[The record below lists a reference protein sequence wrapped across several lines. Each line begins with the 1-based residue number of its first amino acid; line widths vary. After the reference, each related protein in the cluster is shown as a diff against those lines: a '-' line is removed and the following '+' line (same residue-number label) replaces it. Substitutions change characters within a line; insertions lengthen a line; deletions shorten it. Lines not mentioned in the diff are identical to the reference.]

1 MGIQNDAGEI
11 LNFFYK
17 EYLDNRNVDAHKL
30 LTETGWEGN
39 RLDRTIKYLKDLNL
53 VKLQLYMGNQ
63 SGLQNFSFIGLTP
76 EGIQTV
82 ENKTKFKNTFGIL
95 INAGIF
101 KFSW

>member
-1 MGIQNDAGEI
+1 
-11 LNFFYK
+11 
-17 EYLDNRNVDAHKL
+17 
-30 LTETGWEGN
+30 
-39 RLDRTIKYLKDLNL
+39 
-53 VKLQLYMGNQ
+53 MGNQ

-101 KFSW
+101 KFSWQKSEK